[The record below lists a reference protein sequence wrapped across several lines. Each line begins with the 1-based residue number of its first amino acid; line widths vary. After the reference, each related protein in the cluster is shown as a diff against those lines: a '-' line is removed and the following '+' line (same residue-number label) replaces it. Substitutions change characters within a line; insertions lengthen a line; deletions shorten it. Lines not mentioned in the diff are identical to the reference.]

1 MKKEEY
7 ISPFADI
14 VYLLVKRP
22 ILEVSLGDEAD
33 ADNLNEASDYEMAW

>member
-7 ISPFADI
+7 VSPLSDL
-14 VYLLVKRP
+14 VYLRIRRP